1 MNKKVAPITICLLS
15 IIVIIGIALSVIFT
29 VKGYSFA
36 LMPISL
42 SLLLVVML
50 SIVADVVAQ
59 IKIQRAKIVMAMFA
73 VIGVL
78 ISYLSIG

>member
-1 MNKKVAPITICLLS
+1 ML
-15 IIVIIGIALSVIFT
+15 IVYNSDNRISFIYFFA

-50 SIVADVVAQ
+50 SIVADVIAQ
-59 IKIQRAKIVMAMFA
+59 IKIQRAKIVMAIFA

-78 ISYLSIG
+78 ISYLSIS